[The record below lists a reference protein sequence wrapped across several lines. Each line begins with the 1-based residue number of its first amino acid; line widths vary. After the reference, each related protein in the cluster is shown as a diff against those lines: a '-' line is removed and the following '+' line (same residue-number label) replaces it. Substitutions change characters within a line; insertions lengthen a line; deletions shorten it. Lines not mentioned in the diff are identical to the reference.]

1 MTESMETSVPLVPES
16 SVNLLRC
23 QQSLSPLEL
32 RDDGLFSPASRITY
46 PIKDGLVF
54 MGYDQARDFYFQTV
68 MQEEKDHQTSAEF
81 FERDAEY
88 LSVSAKATAAVM
100 RALDRIQT
108 VRPGAR
114 GIEVGAGSGWVSY
127 MFAKQGYD
135 MWICELEPNSL
146 AISHLYDHPNL
157 GPGKRIVSDATLLPF
172 ADATFDFVICKEFAH
187 HVADKYALFSEANR
201 VLRPGGTLVLL
212 EPVMS
217 LNSRLY
223 YARYP
228 DPHTDHVIV
237 RLGKYLADLRRA
249 GFEIRA
255 RGPYSYHPW
264 EGRLPFI
271 RKWREQT
278 NARLAGGELC
288 HTWWDDA
295 MTSVVGGSLVAVAV
309 KRNTAPAIP
318 RPKIRVVD
326 PNSLTITATDREI
339 YRPFLQ
345 IIADSSSTST

>member
-1 MTESMETSVPLVPES
+1 MTGSIEMSAPRVPES

-32 RDDGLFSPASRITY
+32 RDDGLFSPASKITY

-54 MGYDQARDFYFQTV
+54 MGYDQARDAYFQTV
-68 MQEEKDHQTSAEF
+68 MQEEKEHQTSAEF
-81 FERDAEY
+81 FDRDAQY

-100 RALDRIQT
+100 RALDRIQA

-187 HVADKYALFSEANR
+187 HVADKYAMFSEANR

-212 EPVMS
+212 EPVVS
-217 LNSRLY
+217 LASIIY

-237 RLGKYLADLRRA
+237 RLGKYLGDLRRA

-255 RGPYSYHPW
+255 RGPYSYRRS
-264 EGRLPFI
+264 EGRLAFV
-271 RKWREQT
+271 RNWRERT
-278 NARLAGGELC
+278 DARLARGELR
-288 HTWWDDA
+288 HTWWDDV
-295 MTSVVGGSLVAVAV
+295 MSYIVGGSLVVVAV
-309 KRNTAPAIP
+309 KRESAPATP

-326 PNSLTITATDREI
+326 PKSLTITATDREI